1 MIKLESNK
9 KREGE
14 DETIGGDRLKRL
26 PNFFPSHYSPLHQH
40 HETVNQSE
48 RHLFVYRVRIQ
59 DLVVGKLRFFSG
71 NFESQHSVPIV
82 PFYFYV
88 NNMYSFLFLNVRKFY
103 LKHGY

>member
-14 DETIGGDRLKRL
+14 DETIGGDSLKRL
-26 PNFFPSHYSPLHQH
+26 PNSFPSHYSPRHQH

-71 NFESQHSVPIV
+71 NFRESTLRRADCTKANFPIV

-88 NNMYSFLFLNVRKFY
+88 NNI
-103 LKHGY
+103 